1 MNATALAASVARTWD
16 TSIVPQLVEYIRIPA
31 KSPHFDPAWEANG
44 HIERVIR
51 LAEVVGARS
60 SRCAA

>member
-1 MNATALAASVARTWD
+1 MLIPAARDRIAHQWD
-16 TSIVPQLVEYIRIPA
+16 DEIVPRLVDYIRIPA

-51 LAEVVGARS
+51 LG
-60 SRCAA
+60 